1 MRQIKKDTIFYSNA
15 SEGQQLL
22 RSSEVSIGS
31 LWNTRAQGVKEDTKR
46 THRLYLQRR
55 HSVDRCLERFEGH
68 EERQGSLALGRAV
81 AGSCA
86 AGGIAGQVGLARIQ
100 HGNID
105 ASQQSVA
112 EFANVLLSTNA
123 VPVLIGG
130 DGTVTL
136 PLLQAASRRYSE
148 LAVVHLDAYTDA
160 YPLAGNAG
168 PTAFHRAAESRLIDP
183 AASFHIGLRGPV
195 AFTGLYA
202 HARQLGYQLVT
213 MAELLDRGIVPV
225 FDEVVRRLA
234 GRSVYIC
241 WDMDFFDPSVAP
253 GAITP
258 SLPREA
264 PRLCRGGSR
273 SLTFQ
278 AVVHR

>member
-1 MRQIKKDTIFYSNA
+1 MSLAEITPIYAVAPLTFMGVPLVSRVP
-15 SEGQQLL
+15 L
-22 RSSEVSIGS
+22 RS
-31 LWNTRAQGVKEDTKR
+31 
-46 THRLYLQRR
+46 
-55 HSVDRCLERFEGH
+55 
-68 EERQGSLALGRAV
+68 RAV
-81 AGSCA
+81 
-86 AGGIAGQVGLARIQ
+86 IAGIPFDAGQLATRFGSRLELRSVREQSAQLRAVDPDTDRDVLTPLGVVDVGDARIQ

-112 EFANVLLSTNA
+112 EFADVLLSTNA